1 MQKYCGG
8 KGSDVMIYYFPS
20 CNFKK
25 AHADVSEK
33 ICAYLTAKNVKILGC
48 CRVSQ
53 DLLKEGDTILTNC
66 TNCAIITNEL
76 SPNTQEK
83 SVYEFILE
91 DDDFPWKDFHGEE
104 ISVQDCW
111 KAHKKAGAQNAVR
124 KCLEKMNIKAVEIE
138 ENFEKTK
145 FCGIWNLSEVTP
157 LNMKTAP
164 RLFKEIGEKYTTV
177 LSEEEKLKK
186 MRDQVARHKTDR
198 TLVYCNTCESGLK
211 LGEGKPVHLA
221 ELISARL

>member
-1 MQKYCGG
+1 
-8 KGSDVMIYYFPS
+8 
-20 CNFKK
+20 
-25 AHADVSEK
+25 
-33 ICAYLTAKNVKILGC
+33 
-48 CRVSQ
+48 
-53 DLLKEGDTILTNC
+53 
-66 TNCAIITNEL
+66 
-76 SPNTQEK
+76 
-83 SVYEFILE
+83 
-91 DDDFPWKDFHGEE
+91 
-104 ISVQDCW
+104 
-111 KAHKKAGAQNAVR
+111 
-124 KCLEKMNIKAVEIE
+124 MNIKAVEIE

-186 MRDQVARHKTDR
+186 MNEQVARHKTDR